1 MQDSIS
7 RRGFLGAASAAG
19 FFALPSG
26 MLIPQ
31 SAQGQSSQQPQQP
44 ATQPPSSVPAR
55 PPRPP
60 ALAPDLV
67 REFVA
72 VAHGNFDRTK
82 EMLAAEP
89 GLLNATWDWGGGDFE
104 MAIGGAGHMGR
115 KDIALWLLEQGS
127 RMDIF
132 VATMLGRRDIVEP
145 TLKAFPHL
153 VISKGPHGISLLRHA
168 KAGGEENTEL
178 VALLESLGAK

>member
-1 MQDSIS
+1 MNDSIS
-7 RRGFLGAASAAG
+7 RRSFVTATAAG
-19 FFALPSG
+19 FVVMPSG
-26 MLIPQ
+26 LLIPP
-31 SAQGQSSQQPQQP
+31 SPAQQ
-44 ATQPPSSVPAR
+44 APPSAPTPANQPAR

-60 ALAPDLV
+60 ALQPEMV

-72 VAHGNFDRTK
+72 AAHTNLPRTK
-82 EMLAAEP
+82 EMLAAET

-115 KDIALWLLEQGS
+115 KDIALWLIEQGG

-153 VISKGPHGISLLRHA
+153 VHSKGPHGISLLRHA
-168 KAGGEENTEL
+168 QAGGAENAEL

>member
-1 MQDSIS
+1 MHDAQS
-7 RRGFLGAASAAG
+7 RRSFLGTAAAAG
-19 FFALPSG
+19 FVALPTG
-26 MLIPQ
+26 LLIPKLAAQMQQ
-31 SAQGQSSQQPQQP
+31 SPTPPAQGQ
-44 ATQPPSSVPAR
+44 TTPSAR

-60 ALAPDLV
+60 ALAPAMV
-67 REFVA
+67 RDFVGA
-72 VAHGNFDRTK
+72 AHGNLERTK

-115 KDIALWLLEQGS
+115 KDIALFLVEQGG

-132 VATMLGRRDIVEP
+132 VAAMLSRRDILEP

-153 VISKGPHGISLLRHA
+153 VNSKGPHTISLLRHA
-168 KAGGEENTEL
+168 KAGGAENNEL
-178 VALLESLGAK
+178 VAYLESLGAK

>member
-1 MQDSIS
+1 MYDSLS
-7 RRGFLGAASAAG
+7 RRDFMGTAVAAG
-19 FFALPSG
+19 FIAMPNGL
-26 MLIPQ
+26 LIPQ
-31 SAQGQSSQQPQQP
+31 SPVQQPPAQQP
-44 ATQPPSSVPAR
+44 PPVPTPANQPAR

-60 ALAPDLV
+60 ALVAEMV

-72 VAHGNFDRTK
+72 AAHGNFPRTK
-82 EMLAAEP
+82 EMLVAEP

-104 MAIGGAGHMGR
+104 MAIGGAGHMGN
-115 KDIALWLLEQGS
+115 KEIALWLIEQGG

-145 TLKAFPHL
+145 TLKAFPQL
-153 VISKGPHGISLLRHA
+153 VHSKGPHGISLLRHA
-168 KAGGEENTEL
+168 KAGGAENNEL

>member
-1 MQDSIS
+1 MDDFLT
-7 RRGFLGAASAAG
+7 RRSFLGAASVAG
-19 FFALPSG
+19 FIALPGG
-26 MLIPQ
+26 MLIPHGAD
-31 SAQGQSSQQPQQP
+31 AQQSQQPAQ
-44 ATQPPSSVPAR
+44 AAAPAR

-60 ALAPDLV
+60 ALAPDMV

-72 VAHGNFDRTK
+72 AAHGNLDRTK

-115 KDIALWLLEQGS
+115 KDIALWLIEQGS

-132 VATMLGRRDIVEP
+132 VAAMLGRRDIVEF
-145 TLKAFPHL
+145 TLRAFPHL
-153 VISKGPHGISLLRHA
+153 VHSKGPHGITLLRHA
-168 KAGGEENTEL
+168 RAGGDTNADL

>member
-1 MQDSIS
+1 MHDSLS
-7 RRGFLGAASAAG
+7 RRNFIGTAAAAG
-19 FFALPSG
+19 FIALPSG
-26 MLIPQ
+26 LLIPQ
-31 SAQGQSSQQPQQP
+31 KEQAPVQAPPAQAP
-44 ATQPPSSVPAR
+44 AGAPASAR

-60 ALAPDLV
+60 ALAPEVV
-67 REFVA
+67 REFVGA
-72 VAHGNFDRTK
+72 AHGNFDKTK

-115 KDIALWLLEQGS
+115 KDIALWLIEQGG

-145 TLKAFPHL
+145 TLKAYPYL
-153 VISKGPHGISLLRHA
+153 VNSRGPHTISLLRHA
-168 KAGGEENTEL
+168 KAGGDENAEL
-178 VALLESLGAK
+178 VAWLESLGAK